1 MGNNAIGIKHAMWA
15 SSHHIQGNQHTHT
28 KKWERR
34 KPYRKHSLLTQPNAP
49 EHNHWK
55 RFLFKLNDTT
65 AAVAATTVV
74 VAIAIAVAAFDEK
87 PLENRSNTHLMEMNV
102 ANVSQNKIDDNNET
116 DCPMIIVFECELLER
131 FSLEITAI
139 IIIKFIWGKFP

>member
-1 MGNNAIGIKHAMWA
+1 MFPHTTVQMGNNAIGIKHAMWA
-15 SSHHIQGNQHTHT
+15 SSHHIQGN
-28 KKWERR
+28 R

-65 AAVAATTVV
+65 AAVAATPVV